1 MEPKLFNFGSTHF
14 SSPPVLALYYLFSY
28 YILTGNFKPMPRT
41 GTGIKRARFKLPVYI
56 YSDIIQHLKQISC
69 KQLVN
74 NDMLLTEQFPKYVT
88 TSPLKVNKKLVRG
101 CAGTVRYK
109 VLPVTCFITKSLL
122 A

>member
-1 MEPKLFNFGSTHF
+1 
-14 SSPPVLALYYLFSY
+14 
-28 YILTGNFKPMPRT
+28 MPRT
-41 GTGIKRARFKLPVYI
+41 GTGIKRARFKLLVYI

-69 KQLVN
+69 KKLVN
-74 NDMLLTEQFPKYVT
+74 NDMLLTEQFPKYVA

-109 VLPVTCFITKSLL
+109 VLPVTCFLTKSLL